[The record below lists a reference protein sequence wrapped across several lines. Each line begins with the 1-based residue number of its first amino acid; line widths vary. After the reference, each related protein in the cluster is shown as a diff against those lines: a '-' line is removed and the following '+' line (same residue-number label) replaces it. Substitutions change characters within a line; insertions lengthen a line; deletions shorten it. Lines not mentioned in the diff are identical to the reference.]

1 MASSAKDHNGTF
13 KGPKSFQ
20 QSKKLWSA
28 LISGGSNI
36 NSSVMS
42 VLPTIQPNGEH
53 EPLTSSAASTPP
65 ADHFSHKVARP
76 FLTGTVAHSLIIDLI
91 TEVFGRQ
98 KEFIVALTIYCD
110 ANALFMYQQ
119 ILVNPALQLENFDE
133 PLMAYPTLL
142 PSANIV
148 KLSFSRLPPQYGRQD
163 GGNQQ
168 LRADMHHN
176 LERFGQLIECGYVT
190 GGSGIYA
197 GGGYAVLAV
206 GANKKHET
214 LQHSLNWAY
223 YYPIDFSSGELLTE
237 RDHILSLATW
247 AAMPPYCVAGH
258 FKRSCPRR
266 NEDPDNST
274 NKKRKVSSEQQ
285 KQTNSNS
292 SSAITTNAKS
302 KSTAAAKNAADVA
315 QVADTA
321 KAAADVRA
329 ADNANPQT
337 EVNAPNAVPA
347 QNTGAP
353 LLATGNNNS
362 SPTNPHRTRSTT
374 VNSPSVAPSTPVIQP
389 CKTCNGTDHEIKST
403 LRRLRNP
410 NSPNFIPD
418 AEWAQLVAHM
428 TIAPKKTDNMDTDN
442 HDDYG
447 SASMQN

>member
-20 QSKKLWSA
+20 QRKKTMV
-28 LISGGSNI
+28 ISGGSNI

-42 VLPTIQPNGEH
+42 VSPTIQPNGEH

-65 ADHFSHKVARP
+65 ADHFSHKVTRP

-110 ANALFMYQQ
+110 ANALLWAVLEHMLRDNNRVYTEILVSPSMYQQ

-176 LERFGQLIECGYVT
+176 LERFGQLIDCGYVT

-214 LQHSLNWAY
+214 LQHSLNWAH

-247 AAMPPYCVAGH
+247 AAMPPY
-258 FKRSCPRR
+258 
-266 NEDPDNST
+266 
-274 NKKRKVSSEQQ
+274 
-285 KQTNSNS
+285 
-292 SSAITTNAKS
+292 
-302 KSTAAAKNAADVA
+302 
-315 QVADTA
+315 
-321 KAAADVRA
+321 
-329 ADNANPQT
+329 
-337 EVNAPNAVPA
+337 
-347 QNTGAP
+347 
-353 LLATGNNNS
+353 
-362 SPTNPHRTRSTT
+362 
-374 VNSPSVAPSTPVIQP
+374 
-389 CKTCNGTDHEIKST
+389 
-403 LRRLRNP
+403 
-410 NSPNFIPD
+410 
-418 AEWAQLVAHM
+418 
-428 TIAPKKTDNMDTDN
+428 
-442 HDDYG
+442 
-447 SASMQN
+447 

>member
-1 MASSAKDHNGTF
+1 MLRDNNRVYSEILVS
-13 KGPKSFQ
+13 PS
-20 QSKKLWSA
+20 
-28 LISGGSNI
+28 
-36 NSSVMS
+36 
-42 VLPTIQPNGEH
+42 
-53 EPLTSSAASTPP
+53 
-65 ADHFSHKVARP
+65 
-76 FLTGTVAHSLIIDLI
+76 
-91 TEVFGRQ
+91 
-98 KEFIVALTIYCD
+98 
-110 ANALFMYQQ
+110 MYQQ

-176 LERFGQLIECGYVT
+176 LERFGQLIDCGYVT

-206 GANKKHET
+206 G
-214 LQHSLNWAY
+214 
-223 YYPIDFSSGELLTE
+223 
-237 RDHILSLATW
+237 
-247 AAMPPYCVAGH
+247 VAGH

-302 KSTAAAKNAADVA
+302 NSTAAAKNAADVA

-321 KAAADVRA
+321 KAAADIRA

-347 QNTGAP
+347 QNAGAP

-362 SPTNPHRTRSTT
+362 FPTNPHRTRSTT
-374 VNSPSVAPSTPVIQP
+374 P
-389 CKTCNGTDHEIKST
+389 CKTCNGTDHKIKST

-410 NSPNFIPD
+410 KSPNFIPD
-418 AEWAQLVAHM
+418 AEWTQLVDHM